1 MKDNN
6 GRFKFEKDDIEMS
19 SNCFHCD
26 VDIPVIHFDKVK
38 DDYVKIRGIRS
49 KPNSCDYVIIA
60 RDVRSRKTEIWLIE
74 KTDIIHKLVQK
85 LSNLKKTDIG
95 TKENYIKNIYKIFIN
110 VIKEDF
116 GEALYKFV
124 YSATILSDIL
134 SNLEGSR
141 SIAISDLND
150 KNKYRF
156 RCLILYQRDLP
167 NEKAKKFEYVVR
179 LFVYSLGDERAIFIT
194 PEKLCKELKNY
205 SDVKLVNC

>member
-85 LSNLKKTDIG
+85 LSNLKKTDI
-95 TKENYIKNIYKIFIN
+95 

-134 SNLEGSR
+134 SNLDGSR